1 MFGYIVT
8 ELCECNLDTFV
19 SQLRKSG
26 AVNQRLAMSVA
37 RDMLEGVHYLHQ
49 RGIRL
54 GRLKVTNAHT
64 IHDFIRFSKNWGII
78 SFLIYVTTDLI
89 CD

>member
-54 GRLKVTNAHT
+54 GRLKVRRHNLILLKAKQENHQCP
-64 IHDFIRFSKNWGII
+64 RLFSN
-78 SFLIYVTTDLI
+78 
-89 CD
+89 

>member
-49 RGIRL
+49 RGIRI
-54 GRLKVTNAHT
+54 GRLKVRRHN
-64 IHDFIRFSKNWGII
+64 
-78 SFLIYVTTDLI
+78 LILLKGRQENHQCPRI
-89 CD
+89 FNN